1 MPCARRWATVGAM
14 DVWQLIVFLV
24 AYTALLWLFVRLGGF
39 TAAGGAIRRWGSSRA
54 RARRTGSP
62 S

>member
-1 MPCARRWATVGAM
+1 M
-14 DVWQLIVFLV
+14 DVWQGIVFLV

-54 RARRTGSP
+54 RTRHGGSP
-62 S
+62 T